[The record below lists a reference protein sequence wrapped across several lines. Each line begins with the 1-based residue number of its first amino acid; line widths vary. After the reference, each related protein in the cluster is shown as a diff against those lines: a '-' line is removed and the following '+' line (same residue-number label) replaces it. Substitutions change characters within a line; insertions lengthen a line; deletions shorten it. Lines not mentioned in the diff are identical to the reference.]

1 MAVLSG
7 REPRVW
13 PLILTAMLLGQ
24 MIWSSSALSATG
36 AAAQAV
42 SGPRETVDQSFT
54 TTRPNSP
61 TGLSYSGTYHA
72 AGDENG
78 DPPYLKRMIVYPP
91 PGMRYDASVPD
102 QCGAPDPQ
110 LELMGAAACPAGS
123 RLGGGSINGSIL
135 DPVLHTFTSDF
146 EYSFDVL
153 NNANEQLILVNSGQ
167 GRTVVHVRIRPDGAF
182 DALMP
187 TCFPWVE
194 TAGCADNFILV
205 RKDMSSLPRY
215 TRTIGGR
222 LRSYATTP
230 PKCPTRGYWQTRM
243 EIYWSDGSVDSV
255 ESPQPCQHA
264 R

>member
-1 MAVLSG
+1 MGNSVLRAG
-7 REPRVW
+7 
-13 PLILTAMLLGQ
+13 LLVQ
-24 MIWSSSALSATG
+24 LLLALSLLWAAG
-36 AAAQAV
+36 AGARPV
-42 SGPRETVDQSFT
+42 SGPRETVNQSFT

-61 TGLSYSGTYHA
+61 TGLSYSGAYHA

-91 PGMRYDASVPD
+91 PGMRYDTSVPD
-102 QCGAPDPQ
+102 RCGAPDPQ

-194 TAGCADNFILV
+194 TAGCADDFILV
-205 RKDMSSLPRY
+205 RKDMSSLPR
-215 TRTIGGR
+215 
-222 LRSYATTP
+222 
-230 PKCPTRGYWQTRM
+230 
-243 EIYWSDGSVDSV
+243 
-255 ESPQPCQHA
+255 
-264 R
+264 